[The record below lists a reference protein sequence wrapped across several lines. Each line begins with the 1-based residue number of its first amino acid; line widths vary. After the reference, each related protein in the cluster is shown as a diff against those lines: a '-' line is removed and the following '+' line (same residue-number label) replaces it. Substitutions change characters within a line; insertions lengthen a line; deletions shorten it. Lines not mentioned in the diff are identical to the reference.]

1 MPNTDWTKLEG
12 THFRIDVGT
21 PKSDALAATDNDAL
35 LHIATTSVDGLMSKE
50 DKALLEEL
58 KTKVATLVDNNT
70 YK

>member
-1 MPNTDWTKLEG
+1 
-12 THFRIDVGT
+12 
-21 PKSDALAATDNDAL
+21 
-35 LHIATTSVDGLMSKE
+35 VDGLMSKE